1 MVVVDAVE
9 EDEYARGAS
18 TQDRSASTHF
28 YRFIIVFHVFCSL
41 ELISHS
47 VFLSQQISISIS
59 ISQISAKRTG
69 HKPRQLENRHLECPI
84 HYTSTS

>member
-41 ELISHS
+41 ELISLTYQS
-47 VFLSQQISISIS
+47 
-59 ISQISAKRTG
+59 
-69 HKPRQLENRHLECPI
+69 
-84 HYTSTS
+84 